1 MLENQNAYG
10 SAGLGRNIHWQ
21 VLGLGTSHVRLN
33 CNTHWQASD
42 PGLGAGLEREV
53 WARPSWLQSPPVGM
67 SQGWMRTMLDRG
79 AAPIGMCELGLEA
92 GQAELSCSIHGVHK
106 RPNGMCAQ
114 PGKAATETGM
124 YKNWALGQNW

>member
-1 MLENQNAYG
+1 MQGYHNCEPTCGLGLGLGQAELAWKPSCMLENQNAYG

-33 CNTHWQASD
+33 CNTHWQAPD

-67 SQGWMRTMLDRG
+67 RAR
-79 AAPIGMCELGLEA
+79 
-92 GQAELSCSIHGVHK
+92 V
-106 RPNGMCAQ
+106 R
-114 PGKAATETGM
+114 
-124 YKNWALGQNW
+124 